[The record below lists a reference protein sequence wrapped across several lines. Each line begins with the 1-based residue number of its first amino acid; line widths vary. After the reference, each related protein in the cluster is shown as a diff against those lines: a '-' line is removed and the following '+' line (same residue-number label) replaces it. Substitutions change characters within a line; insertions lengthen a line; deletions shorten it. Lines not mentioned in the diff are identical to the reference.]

1 LEWAISLNR
10 PSRRVDRNPEAIE
23 ARRSHLRRKK
33 IALAFIL
40 FLPLALA
47 LAAAPVQ
54 KEEPAS
60 GHWYVITIAD
70 KPVGYMHE
78 TVLQGAAG
86 SGTILSKSDMKMVL
100 NRLGARVELEM
111 LSYDEETNDGLLR
124 RVGYEMRASLLSTKT
139 EAVIK
144 DKTIEIRS
152 QAGGKEYTR
161 TLNFSGT
168 LLGPEGIRQISLE
181 KLRNAGDMVEFQT
194 FAAELDT
201 VTKGNRKV
209 LARETLKVAGKDTP
223 VLKVEEVL
231 EASAAKGITWLDSE
245 FLAVKQEMPTPFG
258 TARIILADEQQ
269 ALAAASGEELPSEIY
284 ASSIIR
290 SNIRLPRAR
299 NLEYLKVKLIHRKPD
314 LGWPEI
320 KSPYQTVLSK
330 SADSLVLEIKRPKPP
345 EKAEALPVAL
355 NEGNKQY
362 LMPNA
367 YIQSDMPDIRALARQ
382 VVGGEKD
389 IFKAALKLERWVA
402 ENMKFDL
409 GIILAPSSEIFKNR
423 RGTCVGYATLLAALT
438 RAAGIPSRVVMGYVY
453 ALGMFGGHAWA
464 EILIGET
471 WIPIDAAIVAQGV
484 ADAGRLYFIAS
495 SLYEGA
501 GSLAAGGAGQQIFGQ
516 VDIRILEYA
525 GPDGKR
531 TAVPENA
538 LSYNIYGDLYE
549 NNWLGLELHKPPGFK
564 FTKLDAVWPETI
576 FAAIEGPDEEKVELQ
591 EYYLL
596 PWKEPRDSAREI
608 LAGLNIRGK
617 PRDEKISGRPALVLE
632 ETTKAAMVIIDRPE
646 AWVLFAVGRDAPKL
660 LAKAAGGFKLLS
672 SASPR

>member
-1 LEWAISLNR
+1 LGWTISLNCHG
-10 PSRRVDRNPEAIE
+10 RRVDRSPEANE
-23 ARRSHLRRKK
+23 ARRSRPRREK

-40 FLPLALA
+40 FLPLALT

-60 GHWYVITIAD
+60 EHWYIITIAD

-78 TVLQGAAG
+78 TVSQGAAG

-100 NRLGARVELEM
+100 NRLGARVELQM

-124 RVGYEMRASLLSTKT
+124 RVGYDMRASLLSTKT

-161 TLNFSGT
+161 TLNFAGT

-181 KLRNAGDMVEFQT
+181 KLRNTGDMVEFQT
-194 FAAELDT
+194 FAAELDM
-201 VTKGNRKV
+201 VTKGSRKV
-209 LARETLKVAGKDTP
+209 LARETLKMAGKDMP

-231 EASAAKGITWLDSE
+231 EATAAKGITWLDSE
-245 FLAVKQEMPTPFG
+245 FLAVKQETPTPFG
-258 TARIILADEQQ
+258 TAQIILADEQQ
-269 ALAAASGEELPSEIY
+269 ALAAASGEELPAEMY

-299 NLEYLKVKLIHRKPD
+299 SLEYLKVKLVHRKPD

-330 SADSLVLEIKRPKPP
+330 SADSLVLEIKQPKPS

-355 NEGNKQY
+355 NESNKQY

-367 YIQSDMPDIRALARQ
+367 YIQSDMPDIQALARQ

-389 IFKAALKLERWVA
+389 ILKAALKLERWVA

-409 GIILAPSSEIFKNR
+409 GIVLAPSSEIFKNR

-453 ALGMFGGHAWA
+453 ALGMFGGHAWT

-516 VDIRILEYA
+516 VDIKILEYA

-531 TAVPENA
+531 TVVPENA
-538 LSYNIYGDLYE
+538 LSYNIHGDLYE
-549 NNWLGLELHKPPGFK
+549 NRWLGLELRKPPGFK
-564 FTKLDAVWPETI
+564 FTKLDAVWPDTT
-576 FAAIEGPDEEKVELQ
+576 FAAIEGPDGEKVELQ

-608 LAGLNIRGK
+608 LARLNIHGK

-632 ETTKAAMVIIDRPE
+632 EATKAAMVIIDRPE
-646 AWVLFAVGRDAPKL
+646 AWAVLAVGREAPGL
-660 LAKAAGGFKLLS
+660 LAKAAAGLKLLS
-672 SASPR
+672 STSPR